1 MGSALS
7 QCDVWIRFAVVYFG
21 FELGCEMGDTSVF
34 TLVPVVLNFQSN
46 KVPLITVLMRTLT
59 DPAVDL

>member
-1 MGSALS
+1 M
-7 QCDVWIRFAVVYFG
+7 VYFG

-34 TLVPVVLNFQSN
+34 TLVPVVLSFQSN
-46 KVPLITVLMRTLT
+46 KAPLITVLMRMLT